1 MVNENFDN
9 QLSKSL
15 RLINYRRD
23 LILSEQILLPSSFG
37 KNAKLEDLQSVD
49 LHSILDIAALVTA
62 FVPGG
67 LLLSAGL
74 EVLNAALYAAKGDEY
89 EAGIRVLFA
98 LIPAVELAQ
107 KIPGIKKYGKEGVIK
122 ILQKAKKTGKLSGD
136 ELQVYRDFK
145 NSSKVLKLNAAR
157 KAVSLSIKTIIR
169 NPKVTLKQ
177 LVELVLRLN
186 KVIPKL
192 FNITTTGL
200 YIGGVLYYYDELAH
214 ILGLSK
220 TYSVPTP
227 KRTQVVKTN
236 REKINKEFES
246 EKTKVQA
253 QVEKQVVPKIMEM
266 TEEEQYVMVS
276 KELEGLSFE

>member
-49 LHSILDIAALVTA
+49 LHSIIDIAALITA

-67 LLLSAGL
+67 LLLSGGL

-98 LIPAVELAQ
+98 LIPGVELAL

-145 NSSKVLKLNAAR
+145 NSSKWLKLNAAR

-186 KVIPKL
+186 KVIPTL
-192 FNITTTGL
+192 FNITTMGL
-200 YIGGVLYYYDELAH
+200 YIGGVIYYYDELAH
-214 ILGLSK
+214 ILGLNK

-227 KRTQVVKTN
+227 KRTQVVKTKK
-236 REKINKEFES
+236 EKINNQFES